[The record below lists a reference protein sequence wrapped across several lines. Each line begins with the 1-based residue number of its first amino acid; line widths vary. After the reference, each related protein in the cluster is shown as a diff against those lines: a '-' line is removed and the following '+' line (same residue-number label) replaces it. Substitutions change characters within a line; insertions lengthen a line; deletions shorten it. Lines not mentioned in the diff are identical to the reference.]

1 MQMDSV
7 TDPSPPYTVIAIDGP
22 AGSGKS
28 TVARD
33 LADRIGYSLLDTGAI
48 YRATALS
55 LLRLGVDPEVKQ
67 VSRESFDQIDIR
79 IEPQGGQI
87 LILLEGSE
95 VSESLREESVGN
107 AASKFASLPEVREFL
122 LGLQRSAAQKGP
134 IVAEGR
140 DMGTVVFPDAKA
152 KFFLTASLDIR
163 ADRRVRQL
171 RANGVDVDPSKVL
184 QEMKDRDRRDSRRSV
199 APLTPARDAIV
210 IDTDRFTRDQVLT
223 QICLALESLREV

>member
-1 MQMDSV
+1 
-7 TDPSPPYTVIAIDGP
+7 
-22 AGSGKS
+22 
-28 TVARD
+28 
-33 LADRIGYSLLDTGAI
+33 LLDTGAI